1 MEIIEIITLI
11 DITRTRVTRSNQG
24 TQLELDQHRN
34 FTTLTQCVELRS
46 IVHYES
52 GPEFDKIDIKSLG
65 FGAAFKGKHK
75 VWTFR
80 FTPDR
85 SGVYKDQTGDE
96 LAFLINDL
104 HQVPIVKNLTETVNI
119 EKAIFDIKDSQYKN
133 TIIKALPGIA

>member
-11 DITRTRVTRSNQG
+11 DITRTGVTRSNQG

-34 FTTLTQCVELRS
+34 FTTLTQCIELRS

-52 GPEFDKIDIKSLG
+52 GPQAEKVDIKSLG
-65 FGAAFKGKHK
+65 FGTAYKGKQM

-85 SGVYKDQTGDE
+85 SGVYQDQSGDN
-96 LAFLINDL
+96 LAFLVNDL
-104 HQVPIVKNLTETVNI
+104 HQVPIIKNLTETVNI
-119 EKAIFDIKDSQYKN
+119 EKAIFDIKDGQYKN